1 MEFNYAKDSKEQRP
15 YEHYMER
22 YGQMDPLEIAKRTE
36 LSYNIDKKTF
46 TVRLMGCTYEVSY
59 PEYEI
64 HHIDDSVGIYP
75 LETDMNAKIL
85 ILRYLTDGKASPW
98 SGEFVTYRDVPWG
111 EVYFRQFQGRCL
123 FRLAFGYGN
132 KLSKFQELMDR
143 LGADK
148 IESGDAG
155 YQFEFINGLYVRF
168 LLWEGDD
175 EFPPSS
181 QILFSDNFPVAFS
194 AEDLA
199 VMGDISIGLLKTL
212 EKQMA

>member
-15 YEHYMER
+15 YEYYMER
-22 YGQMDPLEIAKRTE
+22 YQQIDPLEIAKRTE
-36 LSYNIDKKTF
+36 LSYNIEERTF
-46 TVRLMGCTYEVSY
+46 IVRLMGCTYQVSY
-59 PEYEI
+59 PDYQIQHLDEG
-64 HHIDDSVGIYP
+64 VGIYP

-85 ILRYLTDGKASPW
+85 ILRYLVEGKASAS
-98 SGEFVTYRDVPWG
+98 SGEFVTYRDIPWG

-123 FRLAFGYGN
+123 FRLAYGYGN
-132 KLSKFQELMDR
+132 KINKFNELMDR
-143 LGADK
+143 LGAQK
-148 IESGDAG
+148 IDAGDTG
-155 YQFEFINGLYVRF
+155 YQFEMINGLYVRF

-199 VMGDISIGLLKTL
+199 VVGDISIGLLKKL
-212 EKQMA
+212 EKKIA

>member
-22 YGQMDPLEIAKRTE
+22 YKQMDPLEIANRTE
-36 LSYNIDKKTF
+36 LSYNIEERAF
-46 TVRLMGCTYEVSY
+46 IVRLMGCAYKVSY
-59 PEYEI
+59 PEFEI
-64 HHIDDSVGIYP
+64 LHLDDSIGIYP

-85 ILRYLTDGKASPW
+85 VLRYLVEGKS
-98 SGEFVTYRDVPWG
+98 SSFCGEFTTYREIPWG

-132 KLSKFQELMDR
+132 KIQKFVHLMEQ
-143 LGADK
+143 LGAQK
-148 IESGDAG
+148 IPNGDAG
-155 YQFEFINGLYVRF
+155 YQFEFLNGLYVRF

-181 QILFSDNFPVAFS
+181 QILFSDNFPIGFT

-199 VMGDISIGLLKTL
+199 VVGDISIGLLKKL
-212 EKQMA
+212 EKKLA